1 MMMRALRTGLTT
13 FNGIM
18 KYTIAILIAIV
29 TLLPFYVMIY
39 VAVNDPAIPL
49 INGVFR
55 MPTFTFE
62 NISTAWIRADL
73 GRALINSSII
83 TAGGLAIIVFFGASA
98 GYVFARYPNKFNKFW
113 FTVFLSCM
121 MVPSIINTVP
131 LYTIMRS
138 IGGINQL
145 WSMILLKSATRMPFC
160 IFLYHA
166 FVRSMTKE
174 IEEAAIIDGCTPF
187 GAFWRISFPII
198 KPVTSTVIITSSLTF
213 WNNYSQ
219 AIFFLQNRRSYTL
232 PLAIASF
239 YKEAGADWNLVC
251 ASALLAVIPI
261 VVMFLS
267 LQKHFIKGFA
277 AGAVKG

>member
-1 MMMRALRTGLTT
+1 MKIWQKGLAGAREAL
-13 FNGIM
+13 
-18 KYTIAILIAIV
+18 KYTVALLIAVV
-29 TLLPFYVMIY
+29 TLLPFYVMVY
-39 VAVNDPAIPL
+39 VALNDPAIPL
-49 INGVFR
+49 IHGVFR
-55 MPTFTFE
+55 LPSLTLE
-62 NISTAWIRADL
+62 NVITAWNQANL
-73 GRALINSSII
+73 GRALINSSLI
-83 TAGGLAIIVFFGASA
+83 TLGGLCIVVLFGASA
-98 GYVFARYPNKFNKFW
+98 GYVFARYPNKFNRFW
-113 FTVFLSCM
+113 FAVFLSCM
-121 MVPSIINTVP
+121 MVPAIINTVP
-131 LYTIMRS
+131 LYTIMRA
-138 IGGINQL
+138 IGGVNQL

-166 FVRSMTKE
+166 FVRSMTRE

-187 GAFWRISFPII
+187 GAFWRISFPIM

-239 YKEAGADWNLVC
+239 YKEAGADWNLVS

-261 VVMFLS
+261 IALFLS
-267 LQKHFIKGFA
+267 LQKYFIKGFA